1 MREIRVIIKKT
12 DIPLKLIKPILDGI
26 HNIKKIKGDKKDISK
41 LLTGLLKVSFGL
53 EMFLRR
59 EK

>member
-1 MREIRVIIKKT
+1 MAYTTLRKSRGT
-12 DIPLKLIKPILDGI
+12 
-26 HNIKKIKGDKKDISK
+26 KKDISK

>member
-26 HNIKKIKGDKKDISK
+26 HSIKKIKGKKKDISK

-53 EMFLRR
+53 EMLLRR